1 MTILRFACFQVRIPR
16 NSPPKIMKP
25 EDYNTDIE
33 NSKTV
38 SPASVRT
45 SDPVYPPGGAIGS
58 ANHEPMR
65 RKVSWGAVIAG
76 TVVALAAMIV
86 LGLLGLGIGLWS
98 VEPGGEKDT
107 VAGMATGTVIWSVI
121 SMLLSLFA
129 GGYVAAR
136 MSASWERQNA
146 VLHGVLV
153 WAVATIFM
161 IWGATSAIST
171 VFRTAAGA
179 LGSISS
185 GIASMAEKAIPDQ
198 MPEINLPDVEMRD
211 LPPELQQ
218 TLRRQGMTAE
228 NFKRESRE
236 AFRNVISKQ
245 EQARLRDAATNTAQD
260 ILRSPGDAISD
271 IESRIDSLVGQG
283 GVIST
288 EDRTELM
295 QVLENRLG
303 ITEAEAEQMAARW
316 EKQAKQVYADAEQ
329 ALADARKKAIDA
341 GDTMTDAVGKA
352 AIVTMFGL
360 LLGAAAAAGGAAIGR
375 REHPYEDD
383 EWETRHREA
392 V

>member
-1 MTILRFACFQVRIPR
+1 MNP
-16 NSPPKIMKP
+16 
-25 EDYNTDIE
+25 E
-33 NSKTV
+33 NSTPNIEPSKTAR
-38 SPASVRT
+38 PASVRP
-45 SDPVYPPGGAIGS
+45 SDSLYPPGGANGH
-58 ANHEPMR
+58 AERQPMR

-76 TVVALAAMIV
+76 TVVALAAMIL

-107 VAGMATGTVIWSVI
+107 IAGMATGTIIWSVI
-121 SMLLSLFA
+121 SMLLCLFA

-136 MSASWERQNA
+136 MSATWEKQNA
-146 VLHGVLV
+146 ILHGVLV
-153 WAVATIFM
+153 WAVATILM

-185 GIASMAEKAIPDQ
+185 GIASMAEKAIPDH
-198 MPEINLPDVEMRD
+198 MPDFNLPDVQMRD

-236 AFRNVISKQ
+236 AFHNVISKQ
-245 EQARLRDAATNTAQD
+245 EQARLRDAATSTAQD
-260 ILRSPGDAISD
+260 ILRSPGDALSD

-283 GVIST
+283 GVISN
-288 EDRTELM
+288 EDKEELI

-303 ITEAEAEQMAARW
+303 ITKAEAEQMAARW
-316 EKQAKQVYADAEQ
+316 ENQAKQAYANAEK
-329 ALADARKKAIDA
+329 ALADARQQAIKA
-341 GDTMTDAVGKA
+341 GDAMTDAVGKA
-352 AIVTMFGL
+352 ALVTFLGL
-360 LLGAAAAAGGAAIGR
+360 LLGGGAAAWGAGLGR

-392 V
+392 I